1 MKVIFWS
8 MTVLCG
14 LFLFTASAIH
24 QVDWSEIVA
33 KVSPATV
40 TIYTDKNLGS
50 GFIISDDGKVATN
63 FHVIKDVIG
72 NKKLLIRRYD
82 GSFLL
87 VTKVLKIDKEYD
99 LAILQ
104 AEGKN
109 LPYLPLGDSDTIKV
123 GEPIC
128 VIGAPLGL
136 EATVSEGIIS
146 AIRELKGLQFFQ
158 ITAPVSPGNSG
169 SPVINRKG
177 EVIGIVVFQF
187 IKGQNLNF
195 AIPVNILKKLMIET
209 SKPISSQVPI
219 KQNFPQETFENLPKK
234 EIHIH
239 FRITKNSNILFI
251 PSIAFIDKENV
262 EVIDEVS
269 RKKFVYTNKDLPK
282 SGEYTIK
289 EHNLIIFSKEDE
301 GKTIFIR
308 CYGILK
314 RIVIIPTIHIG
325 GPEHVPKDA
334 YQTLIRK
341 FQEYGFEVIPEE
353 LVKMSIMSLG
363 INIESIESKNFYPEI
378 IQTISQKLNA
388 HEIVI
393 SWARG
398 GSETGLLTA
407 RAFVNLLIYVFD
419 GFSGNLVYSKDFED
433 RKDATFT
440 SFTEQRQ
447 KLISRFIDEFFK
459 TRYGLK
465 NYKISTNE

>member
-1 MKVIFWS
+1 

-14 LFLFTASAIH
+14 LFLFTANAMH

-33 KVSPATV
+33 KVSTATV

-50 GFIISDDGKVATN
+50 GFIISDDGKIVTN
-63 FHVIKDVIG
+63 FHVIKDVIS

-109 LPYLPLGDSDTIKV
+109 LPYLPLGDSDIIKI

-169 SPVINRKG
+169 SPVVNRKG
-177 EVIGIVVFQF
+177 EVIGIVVFQ
-187 IKGQNLNF
+187 IPKGQNLNF
-195 AIPVNILKKLMIET
+195 AIPVNILKKIMTET
-209 SKPISSQVPI
+209 SKPISLQIVTKQDFSQKIP
-219 KQNFPQETFENLPKK
+219 ENLPKK

-239 FRITKNSNILFI
+239 FRITKNNNMLFI
-251 PSIAFIDKENV
+251 PSIASIDTENI
-262 EVIDEVS
+262 EVIEEIS
-269 RKKFVYTNKDLPK
+269 RKRFIHTTKDSPK
-282 SGEYTIK
+282 SDEYTIK
-289 EHNLIIFSKEDE
+289 EQNIIIFSKDDE
-301 GKTIFIR
+301 GKTVSIH
-308 CYGILK
+308 CHGAVK
-314 RIVIIPTIHIG
+314 RIVIMPTIHVG
-325 GPEHVPKDA
+325 GPEHVPKDV
-334 YQTLIRK
+334 YQILNRK
-341 FQEYGFEVIPEE
+341 FQEYGYEVISEE
-353 LVKMSIMSLG
+353 LIKMTIMSLG
-363 INIESIESKNFYPEI
+363 INIGGIIDNKDFYPEI
-378 IQTISQKLNA
+378 IQIISQKLNA

-398 GSETGLLTA
+398 GSEIGLLTD

-419 GFSGNLVYSKDFED
+419 GFSGNLVYSKEFKGS
-433 RKDATFT
+433 KDATFT
-440 SFTEQRQ
+440 SFTEQRR
-447 KLISRFIDEFFK
+447 KLINKFLDEFFK
-459 TRYGLK
+459 TRYGSK
-465 NYKISTNE
+465 NYKISTYE